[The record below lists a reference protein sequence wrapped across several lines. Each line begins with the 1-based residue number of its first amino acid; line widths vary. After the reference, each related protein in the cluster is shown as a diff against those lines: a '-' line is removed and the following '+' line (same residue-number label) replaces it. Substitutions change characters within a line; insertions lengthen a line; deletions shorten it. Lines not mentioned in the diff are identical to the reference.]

1 MRASGGNGVR
11 ELNVVTAPR
20 AASWAFHEEDSGRI
34 RTVLL
39 DFLRDASAR
48 TALLVDRAG
57 QMLVTVGETP
67 TFDPTAFASL
77 TAADFSANDQL
88 ARLLGESEF
97 GTLFHQGEKE
107 SLYLADIAR
116 RVILVVLFDNRTT
129 LGLVKLRMKP
139 AVHDLTTIFTAMF
152 TRDAGSDGRVGT
164 AFVGEAEDEL
174 DKLFG
179 I

>member
-1 MRASGGNGVR
+1 M
-11 ELNVVTAPR
+11 
-20 AASWAFHEEDSGRI
+20 
-34 RTVLL
+34 

-67 TFDPTAFASL
+67 NFDPTAFASL

-88 ARLLGESEF
+88 ARLLGEHEF

-139 AVHDLTTIFTAMF
+139 AVNELSVMF
-152 TRDAGSDGRVGT
+152 TEMFARDTGNDGRVG
-164 AFVGEAEDEL
+164 AGFVGEAEDEL